1 MKKLF
6 AFLLTT
12 LLLLALI
19 VLPALATDNGED
31 DRIEAID
38 AAIANDESPDEEA
51 AVVTTYITDPE
62 PEPSSPYTWE
72 YLATIAG
79 ATAFTLLVAQFLKF
93 PLDKVWKIPTRI
105 LVYVIA
111 LIVMLVATAFTGGLT
126 LSAAGLAVAN
136 AFVVA
141 FAAYGAFEVT
151 FARVDR

>member
-6 AFLLTT
+6 AFLLTM
-12 LLLLALI
+12 LLLLAL
-19 VLPALATDNGED
+19 VALPALATDNGED
-31 DRIEAID
+31 DRIEALD
-38 AAIANDESPDEEA
+38 TAITDGKSQDEEA
-51 AVVTTYITDPE
+51 AVITTYATDPK

-105 LVYVIA
+105 LVYIIA

-141 FAAYGAFEVT
+141 FAAYGAYEVT
-151 FARVDR
+151 FAKANR

>member
-6 AFLLTT
+6 AFLMTM
-12 LLLLALI
+12 LLLVAL
-19 VLPALATDNGED
+19 VALPALATDNGED

-38 AAIANDESPDEEA
+38 AAIAESESPEEEA
-51 AVVTTYITDPE
+51 GVVTTYVTDPE

-105 LVYVIA
+105 LVYIIA

-141 FAAYGAFEVT
+141 FAAYGAYEVT
-151 FARVDR
+151 FAKADR

>member
-141 FAAYGAFEVT
+141 FAAYGAYEVT